1 MPAVHTQ
8 HHRVAWQVQHLLG
21 GEEAGA
27 APRRAVH
34 GQAGAIHLGERHL
47 LPPCQLFAHGAGQH
61 LLQRIGG
68 QHITRYPATGAEWQA
83 HLDHLQ
89 TGGAVGARQ
98 EVAAGIG
105 RPVGPAGP
113 GAGQGHV
120 GMGHVAPRK
129 FKHRRTVRGV
139 GLGLHTHAGVA
150 PLQVHQLP
158 AFTQQAF
165 GIHRPGR
172 GGGLARMQGL
182 HTLHIAHQR
191 GTDVVRSIRHIT
203 LHAALHLAGLI
214 PPGQPHQRAQHGQH
228 QHQQQRP
235 QRPAP
240 PDGHELAGP
249 ATDPG
254 RGEGGRRQVHGYT
267 TRSGTTGAAE
277 RSGRSVAMA
286 TVMGSPPPSPH
297 PSGHAR

>member
-1 MPAVHTQ
+1 
-8 HHRVAWQVQHLLG
+8 
-21 GEEAGA
+21 
-27 APRRAVH
+27 
-34 GQAGAIHLGERHL
+34 
-47 LPPCQLFAHGAGQH
+47 
-61 LLQRIGG
+61 
-68 QHITRYPATGAEWQA
+68 
-83 HLDHLQ
+83 
-89 TGGAVGARQ
+89 
-98 EVAAGIG
+98 
-105 RPVGPAGP
+105 
-113 GAGQGHV
+113 
-120 GMGHVAPRK
+120 MGHVAPRK

-139 GLGLHTHAGVA
+139 GLGLNPQAGVA

-158 AFTQQAF
+158 ALTQQVF
-165 GIHRPGR
+165 GVDCPRRGR
-172 GGGLARMQGL
+172 GLPGMQGL
-182 HTLHIAHQR
+182 HTLHITHQR
-191 GTDVVRSIRHIT
+191 RTDVVRRIRHIT

-214 PPGQPHQRAQHGQH
+214 PPGQPHQCAQHGQH